1 MDPLDR
7 LEAIAK
13 DRGWV
18 LRLEFDID
26 RHRWRMDFGPGDD
39 ESRMH
44 HIEAA
49 LLEDCSFLMMEHVLR
64 LGLRSMA
71 GEKG

>member
-7 LEAIAK
+7 LEVIAK

-18 LRLEFDID
+18 LRLEFNID
-26 RHRWRMDFGPGDD
+26 RHTWRMDFGPRDD
-39 ESRMH
+39 DSRMH
-44 HIEAA
+44 SIETA

-71 GEKG
+71 GEEG